1 MSAITIPA
9 NIKPLFAQVSE
20 PVSVTDEQGNVLG
33 FYTPMWQA
41 TKEDYAR
48 AESLFTS
55 QEIEEGRRSGSGR
68 PLKDIL
74 TDLQRRH
81 GK

>member
-1 MSAITIPA
+1 MTAITIPA
-9 NIKPLFAQVSE
+9 SIKPLFAQVSE

-33 FYTPMWQA
+33 FYTPMRQV

-48 AESLFTS
+48 ADSLFTTE
-55 QEIEEGRRSGSGR
+55 EIEAGRRSGPGR

-74 TDLQRRH
+74 SDLQRRY
-81 GK
+81 GS